1 MGVVFSR
8 VSQTFSE
15 KLRFPFRILYNS
27 TFGNFT
33 VCLIMSFADNQ
44 KVAFIIPVGD
54 DDGKVS
60 IIHKNYQRQVGGII
74 MENWPLWGILG
85 PSI

>member
-1 MGVVFSR
+1 
-8 VSQTFSE
+8 
-15 KLRFPFRILYNS
+15 
-27 TFGNFT
+27 
-33 VCLIMSFADNQ
+33 MSFADNQ

-60 IIHKNYQRQVGGII
+60 IIYKNYQRQVGGII